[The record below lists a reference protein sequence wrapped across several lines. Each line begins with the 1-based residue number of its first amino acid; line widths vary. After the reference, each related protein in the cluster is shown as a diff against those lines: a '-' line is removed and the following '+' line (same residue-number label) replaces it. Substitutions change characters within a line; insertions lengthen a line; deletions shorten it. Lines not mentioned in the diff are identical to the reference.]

1 MTTRLPDHYAAL
13 GVSDGASAAEI
24 RAAYLAAARRC
35 HPDKTAGGGAAS
47 ADASSSA
54 EFQQIQLAWEVLS
67 DERARTEFD
76 AARAAA
82 SAAASAAAVKR
93 EAAIADEIDA
103 DDMALV
109 EASGAGSVDH
119 LSHACRC
126 GGAYTLPLAG
136 LKGGARHLVECSS
149 CSLRVR
155 ITVPADWDA
164 S

>member
-1 MTTRLPDHYAAL
+1 MAARLADHYAAL
-13 GVSDGASAAEI
+13 GVGEGASAAEI

-35 HPDKTAGGGAAS
+35 HPDKTAGGEATSG
-47 ADASSSA
+47 DSA

-67 DERARTEFD
+67 DERARAEFD

-82 SAAASAAAVKR
+82 AAAATAAAVKR

-103 DDMALV
+103 DEMALV

-126 GGAYTLPLAG
+126 GGAYTLPLDG
-136 LKGGARHLVECSS
+136 LKGGSSHLVECSS

-155 ITVPADWDA
+155 VKVPADWDA
-164 S
+164 SS